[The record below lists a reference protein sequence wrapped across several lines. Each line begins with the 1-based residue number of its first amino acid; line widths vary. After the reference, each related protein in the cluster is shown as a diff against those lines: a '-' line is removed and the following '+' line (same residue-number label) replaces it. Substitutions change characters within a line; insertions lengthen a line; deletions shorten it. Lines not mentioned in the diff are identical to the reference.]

1 MIIIFWRLIK
11 KFFFLVDEQLT
22 LIKTQKKNKQQ
33 IKATSHRKNKILPKK
48 HYKAATQK
56 KTKILPNS
64 AKTISRAQPPK
75 RHFKTEPQCLFLF
88 SQQTSCIWL
97 YSFRILHPKILAFL
111 WHQILQK
118 DALINQPTNHST
130 NILSSQI
137 LQVPGHQ
144 SVPLYYWVINQGLSH
159 KGFPYSTREDHT

>member
-1 MIIIFWRLIK
+1 M
-11 KFFFLVDEQLT
+11 
-22 LIKTQKKNKQQ
+22 
-33 IKATSHRKNKILPKK
+33 

-64 AKTISRAQPPK
+64 AKTINRAQPPK

-130 NILSSQI
+130 NTFPLKFCKFQATNLSHSI
-137 LQVPGHQ
+137 T
-144 SVPLYYWVINQGLSH
+144 GLSIKDLVIKAFH
-159 KGFPYSTREDHT
+159 ILLEKTTPKENMVLVFNVLSIKYTMHLHDLPIAVVYLRLETYF